1 MVTDRQVRR
10 LMSLIQDEQSLM
22 KSADKVGMSEKTARK
37 YRDLGT
43 LPSQCAAEH
52 SWRTRQDAFEDDWPW
67 VKGQLQI
74 NAGLEAKTL
83 FEQLQRRFPGKYQ
96 DGQLRTLQRRIKI
109 WRATEG
115 PGREVFFPQVY
126 EPGILSQSDFT
137 RMDDLRVTLAG
148 QPFDHL
154 IYHFVLPYSNW
165 ETGTIC
171 FSESFESLSTGLQN
185 AFWQLGGVTAQHRT
199 DRLSAAVNK
208 PQNPQEFTDR
218 YRALQRHYGFEGRK
232 IQAGCPN
239 ENGDVE
245 QRHHRFKRALD
256 QALMLRGSRDFT
268 DRSAYEAFL
277 NPLYAQL
284 NAGRHERLQE
294 ELAVIN
300 PLPDLPLNAFLKLMV
315 RVSQASTIHVRN
327 NTYSVPSRLIGEQVQ
342 VRLYAEHLE
351 IVYAQQ
357 KLEQIPRLRG
367 EQKHQIQYRHII
379 DTLVRKPGALE
390 HYRYKQDLFPTSR
403 FRMVYD
409 LLHQQHSPKQADQ
422 QYIKILYMAARD
434 SESRVDQALHV
445 LLDEAT
451 QRDARISLE
460 TVEALVYATGA
471 PAAATEVRIDP
482 VDLNGYDQL
491 LETICLAAGTAEEV
505 SV

>member
-1 MVTDRQVRR
+1 MCHPNSIRSYENPETD
-10 LMSLIQDEQSLM
+10 S
-22 KSADKVGMSEKTARK
+22 
-37 YRDLGT
+37 
-43 LPSQCAAEH
+43 
-52 SWRTRQDAFEDDWPW
+52 
-67 VKGQLQI
+67 KG
-74 NAGLEAKTL
+74 
-83 FEQLQRRFPGKYQ
+83 
-96 DGQLRTLQRRIKI
+96 
-109 WRATEG
+109 
-115 PGREVFFPQVY
+115 
-126 EPGILSQSDFT
+126 
-137 RMDDLRVTLAG
+137 
-148 QPFDHL
+148 L
-154 IYHFVLPYSNW
+154 IYYFQGWPHCCY
-165 ETGTIC
+165 
-171 FSESFESLSTGLQN
+171 
-185 AFWQLGGVTAQHRT
+185 
-199 DRLSAAVNK
+199 
-208 PQNPQEFTDR
+208 
-218 YRALQRHYGFEGRK
+218 
-232 IQAGCPN
+232 
-239 ENGDVE
+239 
-245 QRHHRFKRALD
+245 RFKRALD

-491 LETICLAAGTAEEV
+491 LETVCRSVDTVEEV

>member
-1 MVTDRQVRR
+1 
-10 LMSLIQDEQSLM
+10 
-22 KSADKVGMSEKTARK
+22 
-37 YRDLGT
+37 
-43 LPSQCAAEH
+43 
-52 SWRTRQDAFEDDWPW
+52 
-67 VKGQLQI
+67 
-74 NAGLEAKTL
+74 
-83 FEQLQRRFPGKYQ
+83 
-96 DGQLRTLQRRIKI
+96 
-109 WRATEG
+109 
-115 PGREVFFPQVY
+115 
-126 EPGILSQSDFT
+126 
-137 RMDDLRVTLAG
+137 
-148 QPFDHL
+148 
-154 IYHFVLPYSNW
+154 
-165 ETGTIC
+165 
-171 FSESFESLSTGLQN
+171 
-185 AFWQLGGVTAQHRT
+185 
-199 DRLSAAVNK
+199 
-208 PQNPQEFTDR
+208 
-218 YRALQRHYGFEGRK
+218 
-232 IQAGCPN
+232 
-239 ENGDVE
+239 
-245 QRHHRFKRALD
+245 
-256 QALMLRGSRDFT
+256 
-268 DRSAYEAFL
+268 
-277 NPLYAQL
+277 
-284 NAGRHERLQE
+284 
-294 ELAVIN
+294 
-300 PLPDLPLNAFLKLMV
+300 
-315 RVSQASTIHVRN
+315 VRN

-491 LETICLAAGTAEEV
+491 LETICLAAGTADEV